1 MFFNPKLYHQYWY
14 LLQDVLVINT
24 HVPPKTTPEARSL
37 MKYYWK
43 EISAR
48 NELYC
53 GSSREQKSSANHT
66 DEDKTA
72 SFNQFIAIGDSSNN
86 EVDEEERLISF
97 LDDVGLTID
106 SGVGLQ
112 VDGTNN
118 NEWKDVRGWYAAS
131 VCSKIFGSCE
141 KLEDTVMLSKKI
153 ETLCTW
159 ATTTERSG
167 DWRAYFIASL
177 LSHYIDGTADTEA
190 VKIEGESHTPDNTLD
205 KQQRKLTVQ
214 ESLMRFLDHSD
225 VHENEKLSDEGLQMD
240 VDHGKCVLLKD
251 GVVLKYVLL
260 TSCWMSLLS
269 SRIISDKK
277 LNWLLFRH
285 FDSTVDLLLPQVLTS
300 LNRTR

>member
-1 MFFNPKLYHQYWY
+1 M
-14 LLQDVLVINT
+14 INT

-53 GSSREQKSSANHT
+53 GSPRGHKLSAAST
-66 DEDKTA
+66 DEDNAA
-72 SFNQFIAIGDSSNN
+72 SYNQFIAVADSSNN

-112 VDGTNN
+112 VDSANN
-118 NEWKDVRGWYAAS
+118 DEWKDVRGWHAAS

-141 KLEDTVMLSKKI
+141 KLEDTAMLSKKI

-159 ATTTERSG
+159 ATTAERSG
-167 DWRAYFIASL
+167 DWRAYFIASV
-177 LSHYIDGTADTEA
+177 LSHYINGAANTDAE
-190 VKIEGESHTPDNTLD
+190 KMESESHTPDNTLD

-225 VHENEKLSDEGLQMD
+225 VHDNEKLPDDALQMD
-240 VDHGKCVLLKD
+240 VDHGEFVPFKNILASHNCVFD
-251 GVVLKYVLL
+251 
-260 TSCWMSLLS
+260 SLL
-269 SRIISDKK
+269 ISY
-277 LNWLLFRH
+277 
-285 FDSTVDLLLPQVLTS
+285 S
-300 LNRTR
+300 LQSHHLK